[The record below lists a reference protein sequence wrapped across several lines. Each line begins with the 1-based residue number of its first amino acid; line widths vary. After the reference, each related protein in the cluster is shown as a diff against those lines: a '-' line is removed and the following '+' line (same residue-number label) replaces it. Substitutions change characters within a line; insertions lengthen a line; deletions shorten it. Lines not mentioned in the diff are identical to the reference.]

1 MDRLVGQLTVRSLTF
16 DWRRFGQANEFTV
29 EGLASVSDSGKPQ
42 NPPVAKTTTYR
53 REPGDDA
60 QQFSSLVCALHIAAL
75 QNAPPDG
82 ALLLPESLV
91 DHIQQPCMQ
100 LLEDTP
106 AGHILTRLEDA
117 GTQALIKRRAAE
129 KRPAGLRAA

>member
-1 MDRLVGQLTVRSLTF
+1 VPSTRIDGLVAS
-16 DWRRFGQANEFTV
+16 W
-29 EGLASVSDSGKPQ
+29 EGRW
-42 NPPVAKTTTYR
+42 T
-53 REPGDDA
+53 
-60 QQFSSLVCALHIAAL
+60 SLVAGASYEHLDPRNTTPGANYDKQLIRRSKDAFRAQADWLLGEYSVGGTVSAFSGRYEDSANTLRTGGFTTLDLRAA
-75 QNAPPDG
+75 G
-82 ALLLPESLV
+82 
-91 DHIQQPCMQ
+91 